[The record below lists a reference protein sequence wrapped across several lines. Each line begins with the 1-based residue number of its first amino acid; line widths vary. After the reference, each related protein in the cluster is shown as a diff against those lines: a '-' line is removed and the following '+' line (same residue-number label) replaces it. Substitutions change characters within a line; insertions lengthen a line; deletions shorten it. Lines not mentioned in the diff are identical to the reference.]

1 MSNIFKRWV
10 MLYLSCN
17 LCYYLKKNNKVEGE
31 NIVLLFYLYGFC
43 VNIMKLGLVVF
54 FMKVMY
60 V

>member
-1 MSNIFKRWV
+1 

-17 LCYYLKKNNKVEGE
+17 LCYYLKKYNKVEGE